1 MYLVTGGAG
10 FIGSALVHALVR
22 QSAPLVNVDMLTYA
36 ANPASL
42 AEVSGAP
49 EYHFERVDICEAD
62 AVRDIFERYRPDAV
76 LHLAAESHVDRSIDA
91 PADFVR
97 TNVVGTFT
105 LLVEARRHWESLP
118 DERARHFRFIHVS
131 TDEVFGSLGATGHFN
146 ECSPY
151 DPTSPYSASKAG
163 ADHLVRAWHR
173 TYGLPVIVTN
183 SSNNFGPRQFPEKLI
198 PHTILEALAGR
209 PLDVYGAG
217 QNVRDWLYVEDHVAA
232 LLAVL
237 ERGVVGETY
246 AIGAGNERTN
256 LDVVTAICDLV
267 DLADPR
273 PRGAPRQELIR
284 FVEDRP
290 GHDHRYAIDSTR
302 ITTELGWR
310 PRHSFESALAETVRW
325 YTVNRDW
332 WEPLLERGYTG
343 QRLGLGGR
351 A

>member
-146 ECSPY
+146 ERSPY
-151 DPTSPYSASKAG
+151 DPTSPYSAISTTLARFGSLSDAVHAESG
-163 ADHLVRAWHR
+163 ARMRNVTPSITMTSPGRAR
-173 TYGLPVIVTN
+173 RQRIPSRRAR
-183 SSNNFGPRQFPEKLI
+183 SSDARYD
-198 PHTILEALAGR
+198 A
-209 PLDVYGAG
+209 
-217 QNVRDWLYVEDHVAA
+217 
-232 LLAVL
+232 
-237 ERGVVGETY
+237 
-246 AIGAGNERTN
+246 
-256 LDVVTAICDLV
+256 
-267 DLADPR
+267 ADPGN
-273 PRGAPRQELIR
+273 PA
-284 FVEDRP
+284 
-290 GHDHRYAIDSTR
+290 SM
-302 ITTELGWR
+302 
-310 PRHSFESALAETVRW
+310 
-325 YTVNRDW
+325 
-332 WEPLLERGYTG
+332 
-343 QRLGLGGR
+343 
-351 A
+351 